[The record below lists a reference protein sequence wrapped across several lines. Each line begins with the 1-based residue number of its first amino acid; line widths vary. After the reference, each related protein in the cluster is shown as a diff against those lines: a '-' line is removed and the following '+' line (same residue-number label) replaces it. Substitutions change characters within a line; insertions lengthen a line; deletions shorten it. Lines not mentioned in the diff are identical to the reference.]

1 MEKENGRANM
11 KVMVVIDE
19 RECSYLALMWVLDFL
34 KESIKHSPL
43 VIFAA
48 QPPPNCNY
56 VVSSAVGF
64 ARICPL
70 SATMDLFN
78 SVQQQNKKVAL
89 GLLEKAER
97 ICASKGVIVEAI
109 TEAGYPEEVI
119 CDAVQKCGVNLLV
132 IGDKENGNIKR
143 ALQGSVS
150 SYCVQDAKCQV
161 LLTISLMKIQYDFS
175 SGTEAK
181 AYPVYDCRN
190 LTEMASSEITNFWL
204 SVKMKEDDGLGPQSV
219 EKHISTLLLCAT
231 KIKNRKLVSGGD
243 CIKWDQKS
251 TEIAIKSRQSLE
263 SEAKEQT
270 NDMSPRVSFV
280 VV

>member
-19 RECSYLALMWVLDFL
+19 REC
-34 KESIKHSPL
+34 
-43 VIFAA
+43 
-48 QPPPNCNY
+48 
-56 VVSSAVGF
+56 
-64 ARICPL
+64 
-70 SATMDLFN
+70 TMDLFN

-109 TEAGYPEEVI
+109 TEAGYPKEVI

-150 SYCVQDAKCQV
+150 SYRVENAKCQN
-161 LLTISLMKIQYDFS
+161 K
-175 SGTEAK
+175 
-181 AYPVYDCRN
+181 R
-190 LTEMASSEITNFWL
+190 
-204 SVKMKEDDGLGPQSV
+204 
-219 EKHISTLLLCAT
+219 
-231 KIKNRKLVSGGD
+231 LVSGGD
-243 CIKWDQKS
+243 CIQWDQKS

-263 SEAKEQT
+263 SEA
-270 NDMSPRVSFV
+270 
-280 VV
+280 

>member
-70 SATMDLFN
+70 SSTMDLFN

-161 LLTISLMKIQYDFS
+161 LLVRN
-175 SGTEAK
+175 K
-181 AYPVYDCRN
+181 A
-190 LTEMASSEITNFWL
+190 
-204 SVKMKEDDGLGPQSV
+204 
-219 EKHISTLLLCAT
+219 
-231 KIKNRKLVSGGD
+231 
-243 CIKWDQKS
+243 
-251 TEIAIKSRQSLE
+251 
-263 SEAKEQT
+263 
-270 NDMSPRVSFV
+270 
-280 VV
+280 

>member
-48 QPPPNCNY
+48 QPPTNCNY
-56 VVSSAVGF
+56 VVSSAV
-64 ARICPL
+64 A
-70 SATMDLFN
+70 MDLFN
-78 SVQQQNKKVAL
+78 SVQQQNRKVAL

-161 LLTISLMKIQYDFS
+161 LLVRN
-175 SGTEAK
+175 K
-181 AYPVYDCRN
+181 A
-190 LTEMASSEITNFWL
+190 
-204 SVKMKEDDGLGPQSV
+204 
-219 EKHISTLLLCAT
+219 
-231 KIKNRKLVSGGD
+231 
-243 CIKWDQKS
+243 
-251 TEIAIKSRQSLE
+251 
-263 SEAKEQT
+263 
-270 NDMSPRVSFV
+270 
-280 VV
+280 

>member
-48 QPPPNCNY
+48 QPPTN
-56 VVSSAVGF
+56 S
-64 ARICPL
+64 
-70 SATMDLFN
+70 MDLFN

-161 LLTISLMKIQYDFS
+161 LLVRN
-175 SGTEAK
+175 K
-181 AYPVYDCRN
+181 A
-190 LTEMASSEITNFWL
+190 
-204 SVKMKEDDGLGPQSV
+204 
-219 EKHISTLLLCAT
+219 
-231 KIKNRKLVSGGD
+231 
-243 CIKWDQKS
+243 
-251 TEIAIKSRQSLE
+251 
-263 SEAKEQT
+263 
-270 NDMSPRVSFV
+270 
-280 VV
+280 